1 MTNQPSTPPA
11 GEFVVFTTDDG
22 RARVECR
29 FESDTLWLSQ
39 AAMADLYQVTP
50 QAITQHI
57 RAVYEEGEL
66 DQNSTCKDYLQV
78 QMEGARKVSRKRLHY
93 SLSVI
98 LAVGYRVR
106 STRGTQ
112 FRQWATRTL
121 QEYLVKGFVIDDE
134 RLKNPPVGASVAP
147 DYFDELLERIRDI
160 RASERRMYL
169 RVREIFAL
177 AADYEPSL
185 KETTQFF
192 KTIQNKLHYAC
203 SGHTAAE
210 LIHSRADASQPNMGL
225 NTFKGAEVRKG
236 DVVTAKN
243 YLTEPEIKELNRI
256 VTMWLDFAEDQ
267 AERRQ
272 QVFLQDWQSKLDQ
285 FLQFNDRDVLVGAG
299 SVSKKEADAK
309 AAAEYERFAEHR
321 RRLKEQAGENDIE
334 ELLHWKPPQ
343 Q

>member
-1 MTNQPSTPPA
+1 MENDLILY
-11 GEFVVFTTDDG
+11 TTDDG
-22 RARVECR
+22 
-29 FESDTLWLSQ
+29 ESQLILRELGGQVWLTQ
-39 AAMADLYQVTP
+39 LEMAELYQTSKQNISKHVK
-50 QAITQHI
+50 
-57 RAVYEEGEL
+57 AVLSDGEL
-66 DQNSTCKDYLQV
+66 AEAAVVNSKFTTAADGKEYLTQLYALP
-78 QMEGARKVSRKRLHY
+78 M
-93 SLSVI
+93 I
-98 LAVGYRVR
+98 IAVGYRVR

-134 RLKNPPVGASVAP
+134 SLKNPPVGASVAP

-236 DVVTAKN
+236 DIVTAKN

-285 FLQFNDRDVLVGAG
+285 FLQFNDRDVLIGAG